1 MSSRLHRTSGK
12 AVGTGSTI
20 TLKGTACYRIVN
32 RSTVHSLRLTAIESG
47 NSYLFPRDVLF
58 GDAAE
63 GSCGVRAELRC
74 RSGWAVR
81 RIRRNE
87 NCVDGGGLSTR
98 LDAAGDPQRARPGIY
113 RDRSKPRANIVG
125 SQQQV

>member
-63 GSCGVRAELRC
+63 GSCGVRQNSVADL
-74 RSGWAVR
+74 A
-81 RIRRNE
+81 
-87 NCVDGGGLSTR
+87 GLFAGYVGTR
-98 LDAAGDPQRARPGIY
+98 TVSMAAA
-113 RDRSKPRANIVG
+113 
-125 SQQQV
+125 